1 MHRRRALILAAGA
14 VGLALAG
21 TALAQAPTDSAADL
35 VLVNGDV
42 RTADPA
48 MGRAT
53 AFAVRAGRFVKIGSD
68 ADVRNLVGPGTQV
81 VDGAG
86 RTVVPGMIDGHTH
99 LAMGSDLVAG
109 VDLSYIPDKKT
120 WLRKIKERSDQLPP
134 GEWLVGGGWDYTL
147 GEGVLPTK
155 EDIDSVVPDRPVF
168 LQDIDAHSHWANSLA
183 LKMAGITARTPV
195 PPGSEIVVDP
205 KTGEPTGILKESGAA
220 ELILRQPGLR
230 KTEQRKL
237 DGLRQTIAYANSL
250 GVTGVHD
257 MADRE
262 NLFDYLKLAEKGELN
277 IRIWYGQFTDNP
289 KLIPQAVRD
298 RADVDRKLDRLPTAR
313 TQGPTLK
320 FGYIKSI
327 VDGVLSTRTAVLEKP
342 YSDTPGWKGE
352 LFRSQAD
359 LESLIMAANGAGFP
373 VSVHA
378 IGDAAV
384 NVTLNAYANVR
395 KPLAGGLQNRIEH
408 IEVIDPDDVMR
419 FARLGVVASMQPN
432 HATGTIGKYITERI
446 GAEREHWAYVWQKM
460 IANRVPLVF
469 GSDWPTSPMSPLTQ
483 INDAVFRE
491 SPFGL
496 GNGPWHAENAVT
508 FDQALF
514 AYTQAGANMTPWA
527 KEIGS
532 ITVGKWADFV
542 VLDGTLPA
550 PLDRSVRQRHVQ
562 STYLAGKRVF
572 EKQ

>member
-1 MHRRRALILAAGA
+1 MHRRRALILGAVA
-14 VGLALAG
+14 VGLAFSG
-21 TALAQAPTDSAADL
+21 TTLAQAPTGFAADL

-48 MGRAT
+48 RNRAT
-53 AFAVRAGRFVKIGSD
+53 AFAVRAGRFVRIGND
-68 ADVRNLVGPGTQV
+68 AEVRELIGPGTQV
-81 VDGAG
+81 VDGSG

-99 LAMGSDLVAG
+99 LAMGSDLVSG
-109 VDLSYIPDKKT
+109 VDLSYIPDKKS

-183 LKMAGITARTPV
+183 LKMAGITAKTPV

-205 KTGEPTGILKESGAA
+205 KTGEPTGILKENGAA
-220 ELILRQPGLR
+220 ELILRQPGLQ
-230 KTEQRKL
+230 KTERRKL

-277 IRIWYGQFTDNP
+277 IRIWYGQFTDDP

-298 RADVDRKLDRLPTAR
+298 RADVDRKLARLPTAR
-313 TQGPTLK
+313 TLGPTLK

-359 LESLIMAANGAGFP
+359 LESLIAAANGAGFP

-384 NVTLNAYANVR
+384 NVTLNAYANAAQAA
-395 KPLAGGLQNRIEH
+395 AGWPAEPHRAHRGHRSGRRDALCAPRRRRLDAAQPR
-408 IEVIDPDDVMR
+408 DRDDRQVHHR
-419 FARLGVVASMQPN
+419 AHRRRARARGP
-432 HATGTIGKYITERI
+432 T
-446 GAEREHWAYVWQKM
+446 
-460 IANRVPLVF
+460 F
-469 GSDWPTSPMSPLTQ
+469 G
-483 INDAVFRE
+483 R
-491 SPFGL
+491 
-496 GNGPWHAENAVT
+496 
-508 FDQALF
+508 
-514 AYTQAGANMTPWA
+514 
-527 KEIGS
+527 
-532 ITVGKWADFV
+532 
-542 VLDGTLPA
+542 
-550 PLDRSVRQRHVQ
+550 R
-562 STYLAGKRVF
+562 
-572 EKQ
+572 